1 MTRNLLSGLIVA
13 MIVVALGLVATDLP
27 PFGAVTV
34 PAQNEIYDR
43 YVNNVREDTGALN
56 SVAAVVFDYRGYD
69 TLGEATVL
77 FAAATAVAAVL
88 FGTVHRDEHHG
99 QAAAAGDVDAGPAQD
114 ETTGE
119 GARHG

>member
-1 MTRNLLSGLIVA
+1 MTRNLLSGLVVA
-13 MIVVALGLVATDLP
+13 LIVVALGLVAADLP
-27 PFGAVTV
+27 SFGAATV

-88 FGTVHRDEHHG
+88 FGTMHRDEHHG
-99 QAAAAGDVDAGPAQD
+99 EPGAGGESDAEPARD
-114 ETTGE
+114 EATGE

>member
-1 MTRNLLSGLIVA
+1 MTRNLLSGLVVA
-13 MIVVALGLVATDLP
+13 MIVVALGLVAADLP
-27 PFGAVTV
+27 AFGAATV

-43 YVNNVREDTGALN
+43 YVNKAQEDTGALN

-88 FGTVHRDEHHG
+88 FGTLRRDEHHI
-99 QAAAAGDVDAGPAQD
+99 GPDEDGEADTGSAQS